1 MALARQIVTAT
12 SDPIDVRCVRLLREH
27 VAGGTERSRHAAY
40 ELGREALE
48 AGLGV
53 LDVATTLVRSTKD
66 LLLDAEDR
74 ADRTRIVA
82 ALGAV
87 SLEVL
92 SPFEMAHRGAREA
105 NAAVRRSAE
114 AREQEMKR
122 IAHAIHDEAGH
133 LLVWVHWAVDD
144 ALRTAPAE
152 EREKLRVVN
161 ERLAAVEE
169 RLRQISYELRPTIL
183 DDLGLEPALRFLA
196 DGVSRRAGMPVTVEG
211 MTGSR
216 LPARVETVIYRAAQE
231 AVNNAVRH
239 AHAKSVVIRLR
250 RSRGAVQCSIRDDGV
265 GFREKP
271 RRHGAATSGLG
282 LIGIR
287 ERVAHVGGAVE
298 IRSASRRGTEV
309 LVQIPLGVSH
319 RASNPA
325 RG

>member
-1 MALARQIVTAT
+1 VALARQNVTET
-12 SDPIDVRCVRLLREH
+12 SDPIHPRFVRLLREH

-48 AGLGV
+48 SGRGV
-53 LDVATTLVRSTKD
+53 LDVATALVQSAKD
-66 LLLDAEDR
+66 LLLEAEDR
-74 ADRTRIVA
+74 DECTRIVA

-87 SLEVL
+87 SPEVL

-133 LLVWVHWAVDD
+133 LLVGVHWAVDD
-144 ALRTAPAE
+144 ALRTAPPE
-152 EREKLRVVN
+152 ERGKLRVVN

-169 RLRQISYELRPTIL
+169 RLRQLSYELRPTIL
-183 DDLGLEPALRFLA
+183 DDLGLEPALRSLA
-196 DGVSRRAGMPVTVEG
+196 DGASRRAGIPVTVEG
-211 MTGSR
+211 LTGRR
-216 LPARVETVIYRAAQE
+216 LPARVETVLYRAAQE

-239 AHAKSVVIRLR
+239 AKATSVAIRLR
-250 RSRGAVQCSIRDDGV
+250 RSRGAVQCSIQDDGI
-265 GFREKP
+265 GFREEP
-271 RRHGAATSGLG
+271 PGSGAATSGLG

-287 ERVAHVGGAVE
+287 ERVAHVGGAVV
-298 IRSASRRGTEV
+298 IRSAPSRGTEV
-309 LVQIPLGVSH
+309 LVQIPLGASH
-319 RASNPA
+319 HASNSA